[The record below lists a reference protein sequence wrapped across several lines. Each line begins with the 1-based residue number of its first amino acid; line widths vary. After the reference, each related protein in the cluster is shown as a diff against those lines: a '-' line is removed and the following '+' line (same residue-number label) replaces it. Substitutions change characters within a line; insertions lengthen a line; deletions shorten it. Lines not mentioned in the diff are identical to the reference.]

1 MVPRLRRPNTSRRGL
16 TCLAAFLAVFFVGA
30 GRALAALPGAIEG
43 RVAVGSVEV
52 RTDNQW
58 VDHRKLTSE
67 ALQESLTRLGL
78 FTDVVPMAKVA
89 EKTPAVP
96 SEEELYGAVKSLGA
110 DYVVRSV
117 VRDVVENP
125 QTGQVYVETETRLLD
140 ARSRDLVGW
149 SMVRGASTQKLG
161 GFKGDKSL
169 LVQEA
174 AFNAAE
180 HAVREIKQSVKLTG
194 TVSIANTRD
203 NEVVFITLAEVNT
216 VKAGSFVGIYDE
228 NGEKIAH
235 LEVADAGIAQVSGT
249 LRDRKPGATV
259 RPGMSVRVEY
269 IPSTTFEEF
278 KTVAEK
284 FIPKKKKGGGSL
296 MGILGL
302 GAVAVLLGIGHN
314 KKDAASG
321 EQAKIVGKVSCSN
334 CAPGAAGASV
344 TIPSTANNVVQPTIS
359 QASSYPPLPSS
370 QFINQASSVFDF
382 KPDGLQFNTNVTL
395 SLGYKDDDK
404 NGCVDGRTDVND
416 VTVTDGDAVG
426 CVNITSLQLYT
437 FDPNQQLWVP
447 VETSST
453 VTSGSDTRVTAPVN
467 HFSFYV
473 ILENEAP
480 EPPDSP
486 RNPSISCTTADEG
499 TLLWTA
505 SNDPNVR
512 SYNVYECTSLT
523 GGCGTSPIA
532 TGLPVNPPRYVV
544 GGFNATDNRYFAVS
558 AVDLNGQESAKS
570 VIAVGS
576 AAKCRPV
583 TTPILVVPANGDRI
597 QVVVEDNEESQTTNP
612 TLAVEFVFKGHSD
625 NQNGYLLEVFHISL
639 ATTEQ
644 PLEVKTLFNA
654 TQIESAGAGTSAN
667 SESVEVVYKYIYQL
681 TGPIL
686 NQTFEWRVCNLD
698 ASDSC
703 ITDDSPAWTSPNRF
717 KVASANLEQ
726 ECKPE
731 DFGTPAPVSPADGSV
746 ITFPE
751 PMFQWG
757 DVLGADTYEI
767 TVKNPSGALVW
778 SEITTGVVAVFDTSV
793 NTLNNGTTYSWTV
806 KARGTGGCESTSDA
820 FFFKKEDPND
830 VEVRPNPPVWAAA
843 PITGG
848 NQLAVLRW
856 LPNASG
862 DNVTSYMIYRLLA
875 DGNGTVDLASFQNE
889 QVNILTEVQVSQL
902 NAVSSNPN
910 CPQSTQQAPVF
921 CDESVTN
928 GRKYFYVLRAKST
941 NDQLSLPSGYES
953 IQLGLQRPVLVS
965 PGGVL
970 PIEFQVQPGGQ
981 TVNFVIQ
988 TVNGAESYL
997 VEVFDETDNRMV
1009 EQSAVSAE
1017 AFSLGF
1023 TQFDQHVYRWQVKAL
1038 NSQVTSEVS
1047 TPLKFKVVFVDEGAI
1062 VPAVEQLVGVPD
1074 SIKRTVTL
1082 TWNKVN
1088 DASVTK
1094 YQILRSVDQNPSNFD
1109 VVGELPQVTATTLTF
1124 VDEGLTGDTTY
1135 YYKVFAITSTG
1146 GQSPDPTGGPVKAK
1160 IELVAPFYENPP
1172 NFSNIADAQPTL
1184 AWTPVSGAVRYLVQV
1199 AKVNQEFTSEDNI
1212 IWSAV
1217 TDDTSIQFGD
1227 PAFPAPTSEL
1237 ANNPCQSGCARDAHK
1252 WRVGA
1257 IGNNTTTAVFRTPI
1271 LFYKYLPN
1279 PVPVTPLGQGTNVTN
1294 LPQFTDPT
1302 PLLQWKAVSGA
1313 VNYIVRVCEGSG
1325 KCGKGKNILWESTVA
1340 ITSVDY
1346 NADTTGQALK
1356 NCAIVAN
1363 VCTDG
1368 IGIYTWQVRAVDAN
1382 GVISDLDW
1390 EQDSSVPYN
1399 TFVKVSPAPP
1409 TLLIPAEDEIVLP
1422 DPNDT
1427 CFDPEDPTSCTYNV
1441 KYVWGSSVGASNY
1454 IIRVREEDNEGN
1466 FTVIWQATV
1475 GCCEVDF
1482 AGGGSLR
1489 PLKAGTR
1496 YTWNV
1501 AAVVSGEDAAVEFAS
1516 DNERGFVTGVHFPVP
1531 NTPVDNS
1538 LAILND
1544 GKLTVNFTWA
1554 KVAGA
1559 TAYDIEIL
1567 NVTQNV
1573 NLTSINTDPDKK
1585 CNPLGAAQ
1593 VGNYLRVN
1601 LPTFI
1606 CTVATSVVGPFDGDV
1621 IRWKVRAVDSLTV
1634 PNATGNPGPWS
1645 ETRLFKVGV
1654 NGPVLASPPNS
1665 AEGVTD
1671 PAQMQWILYRDTPFY
1686 WSPIPD
1692 DPAARYLFVV
1702 SDDPSF
1708 LNVIWVQQGTAT
1720 PATVPFNITTGQNG
1734 TPVVTGYTP
1743 HISGLR
1749 LPMVNGV
1756 TYYWRAAACPSG
1768 IAAAGDCGDRNAIN
1782 WIYSPTFRVYKRPQG
1797 VDGVGTAVVAADATG
1812 QNYTVTLS
1820 WDPPKDFNGDVATPD
1835 SSVPAIPPTA
1845 GGYVVSNTCTGIE
1858 NGVLTEGIS
1867 TTDNNTTQVTFSYAC
1882 GSTDTYLCVQVMDD
1896 SRLAGYIGATSP
1908 IATVPFSIPA
1918 CPEATP

>member
-1 MVPRLRRPNTSRRGL
+1 MSGRGL
-16 TCLAAFLAVFFVGA
+16 ACLAALLVVFFAGA
-30 GRALAALPGAIEG
+30 GSARAALPGAIEG

-52 RTDNQW
+52 RTSNQW

-125 QTGQVYVETETRLLD
+125 QTGQIYVETETRLLN
-140 ARSRDLVGW
+140 ARTRELVGW
-149 SMVRGASTQKLG
+149 SVVRGASTQKLG

-216 VKAGSFVGIYDE
+216 VKPGSFVGIYDE
-228 NGEKIAH
+228 SGEKVAH

-249 LRDRKPGATV
+249 LRDRQPGATV

-302 GAVAVLLGIGHN
+302 GAVAVLLGIGQN
-314 KKDAASG
+314 KKDAAGS

-404 NGCVDGRTDVND
+404 NGCVDGRTDAND

-426 CVNITSLQLYT
+426 CVNITELQLYT
-437 FDPNQQLWVP
+437 FDPNQQQWVP

-453 VTSGSDTRVTAPVN
+453 VTSGTDTRVTAPVN

-480 EPPDSP
+480 EPPEAP
-486 RNPSISCTTADEG
+486 RNPSISCATADEA
-499 TLLWTA
+499 TLLWSSST
-505 SNDPNVR
+505 NPDVR
-512 SYNVYECTSLT
+512 SYNVYECTSLS
-523 GGCGTSPIA
+523 GGCSTSPIA
-532 TGLPVNPPRYVV
+532 TGLPVNPPRY
-544 GGFNATDNRYFAVS
+544 GIGPLPSETKRYFAVS
-558 AVDLNGQESAKS
+558 AIDLNGQESAKS
-570 VIAVGS
+570 VIAVGDAS
-576 AAKCRPV
+576 SCRVVSTPV
-583 TTPILVVPANGDRI
+583 LIEPSNGQRI
-597 QVVVEDNEESQTTNP
+597 QLATTGTGGNSQNQ
-612 TLAVEFVFKGHSD
+612 TLAVEFNFKGKSND
-625 NQNGYLLEVFHISL
+625 KSGYLLELFHVALVDPPDRL
-639 ATTEQ
+639 A
-644 PLEVKTLFNA
+644 EVKTLFTSTRIA
-654 TQIESAGAGTSAN
+654 ASGASSPAN
-667 SESVEVVYKYIYQL
+667 SQSAPVDVPYTYNYSV

-698 ASDSC
+698 ASDGC
-703 ITDDSPAWTSPNRF
+703 VTYDSPAWTNPNRF
-717 KVASANLEQ
+717 EIVSADFGTGA
-726 ECKPE
+726 CDPE
-731 DFGTPAPVSPADGSV
+731 DFGTPVLVSPTNASSFTYPKPV
-746 ITFPE
+746 
-751 PMFQWG
+751 FQWSQ
-757 DVLGADTYEI
+757 VLGASTYQIIVRNPTGTEI
-767 TVKNPSGALVW
+767 W
-778 SEITTGVVAVFDTSV
+778 SSIISA
-793 NTLNNGTTYSWTV
+793 TLDQIVYGGEDLKNGTMYSWTV
-806 KARGTGGCESTSDA
+806 TARTGECSNTSEA
-820 FFFKKEDPND
+820 FFFKKEDPNEVD
-830 VEVRPNPPVWAAA
+830 VRPNPPVWAAA
-843 PITGG
+843 PLTGG

-856 LPNASG
+856 LPNASSE
-862 DNVTSYMIYRLLA
+862 NIKSYLVYRLQA
-875 DGNGTVDLASFQNE
+875 DSNGSVNPGEFQNE
-889 QVNILTEVQVSQL
+889 EMRSLAEIPVSQL
-902 NAVSSNPN
+902 NSVSSNPN
-910 CPQSTQQAPVF
+910 CPQSTQAAPVY
-921 CDESVTN
+921 CDESVVN
-928 GRKYFYVLRAKST
+928 GGKYYYVLRAKNTSDKLSFAT
-941 NDQLSLPSGYES
+941 NYES
-953 IQLGLQRPVLVS
+953 VQLGLQRPVLVS

-1009 EQSAVSAE
+1009 EQSAVSGE
-1017 AFSLGF
+1017 SFSLTF
-1023 TQFDQHVYRWQVKAL
+1023 TQFDQHVYRWQVKAI

-1047 TPLKFKVVFVDEGAI
+1047 TPLKFKVVYVDEATI
-1062 VPAVEQLVGVPD
+1062 VPAIENLVAVPD

-1082 TWNKVN
+1082 TWNTVPG
-1088 DASVTK
+1088 ASVAK
-1094 YQILRSVDQNPSNFD
+1094 YEIVRSIDQNPSNFD
-1109 VVGELPQVTATTLTF
+1109 VVGELPQTTANTLTF
-1124 VDEGLTGDTTY
+1124 VDDGLTGDTTY
-1135 YYKVFAITSTG
+1135 YYKVFAVNSQG
-1146 GQSPDPTGGPVKAK
+1146 GQSPDPTGGAVKAK
-1160 IELVAPFYENPP
+1160 IELTAPFYENPP

-1217 TDDTSIQFGD
+1217 TDGTSIQFGD
-1227 PAFPAPTSEL
+1227 PEFPAPTSEL

-1302 PLLQWKAVSGA
+1302 PMLQWKAVSGA

-1340 ITSVDY
+1340 TTSVDY
-1346 NADTTGQALK
+1346 NSDTTGQALK
-1356 NCAIVAN
+1356 NCLIVAN

-1441 KYVWGSSVGASNY
+1441 KFVWGSSVGASNY

-1501 AAVVSGEDAAVEFAS
+1501 AAVVSGEDAAIEFAS
-1516 DNERGFVTGVHFPVP
+1516 ENERGFVTGVHFPVP

-1743 HISGLR
+1743 HISGLK

-1797 VDGVGTAVVAADATG
+1797 VPALGTAVVAADPTG
-1812 QNYTVTLS
+1812 QNYNVTLS
-1820 WDPPKDFNGDVATPD
+1820 WDPPRDFNGDVAAPD

-1858 NGVLTEGIS
+1858 NGVLSEGTS

-1882 GSTDTYLCVQVMDD
+1882 GATDTTLCVQVMDD

-1908 IATVPFSIPA
+1908 ITTVPFSIPA